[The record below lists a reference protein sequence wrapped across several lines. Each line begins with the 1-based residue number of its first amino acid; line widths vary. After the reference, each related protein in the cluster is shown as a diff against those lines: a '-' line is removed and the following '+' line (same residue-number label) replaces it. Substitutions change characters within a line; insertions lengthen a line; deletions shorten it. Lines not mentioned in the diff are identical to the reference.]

1 MSNFDTHVCLVSAQ
15 AAPNLLPMLDESLK
29 PRNVVLLVTPQMEQ
43 KGQWLADV
51 IRPRGIKVD
60 ICKLDTA
67 ANFDAIQEILMEI
80 LGNVPNDRIAL
91 NATGGT
97 KWMAIAAQDIFR
109 MNNSPV
115 FYVDAETDRV
125 MFLGGN
131 NPPHTLTQ
139 RIDIENY
146 LRTYGYH
153 IVHEDKSGLPVALRD
168 LCEQMVLHVTEW
180 ESALGHLN
188 RLASEGE
195 EKKSLRVA
203 ISDATRLPIYFD
215 RLLGECH
222 AAGVITNKDMQ
233 SVIFADDN
241 ARKFCNGGW
250 LEAYVNRLL
259 GELRQEGLLQ
269 DSPRLNMEVKAGDTR
284 NEIDVA
290 FMAKNRL
297 HIIECKTKRFSG
309 QLAGQAGAETVYKLD
324 SLSELGGIGTKAML
338 VSYRKLRPADRQR
351 AQDLRIRVVESQ
363 QIQQLKALLKSWINA
378 H

>member
-1 MSNFDTHVCLVSAQ
+1 
-15 AAPNLLPMLDESLK
+15 
-29 PRNVVLLVTPQMEQ
+29 MEQ

-215 RLLGECH
+215 RLMGECH